1 MHEMSLMASIFE
13 ILQKHLPNQKQ
24 TKVTKVTLVV
34 GKLTNAV
41 PDALQMAFEA
51 FAKDTVFAGALL
63 EIQVIPIQIK
73 CLDCHLESELE
84 SPIFLCPACNSPAV
98 EVLSGR
104 EMYIDSMEVE

>member
-13 ILQKHLPNQKQ
+13 ILKKHLPDETQS
-24 TKVTKVTLVV
+24 KVTKVSLVV

-51 FAKDTVFAGALL
+51 FAKDTVFEGAVL
-63 EIQVIPIQIK
+63 EIQVIPIK
-73 CLDCHLESELE
+73 VRCLDCQQESELE
-84 SPIFLCPACNSPAV
+84 QPIFLCPSCNSPVV

>member
-13 ILQKHLPNQKQ
+13 ILKQHLPEEAQ
-24 TKVTKVTLVV
+24 KVTNVTLVV
-34 GKLTNAV
+34 GRLTNAV

-51 FAKDTVFAGALL
+51 FAHETKFEGAQLD
-63 EIQVIPIQIK
+63 IKVVPIKVK
-73 CLDCHLESELE
+73 CQECALESEID
-84 SPIFLCPACNSPAV
+84 SPIFLCPACKSPVV